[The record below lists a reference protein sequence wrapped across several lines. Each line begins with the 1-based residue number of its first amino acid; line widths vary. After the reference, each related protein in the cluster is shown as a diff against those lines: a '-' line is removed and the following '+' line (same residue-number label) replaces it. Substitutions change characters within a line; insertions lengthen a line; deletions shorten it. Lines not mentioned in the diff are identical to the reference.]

1 MYQKKYNEEKHV
13 DLLLI
18 EEKGKSHYVLV
29 KHFNK
34 FMYNHTLHDGK
45 KNCRFCLQS
54 FSTEEI
60 LKRHIKDCFKVNDR
74 QNIIMP

>member
-34 FMYNHTLHDGK
+34 FMYNHTLHHGK
-45 KNCRFCLQS
+45 KHFAVFVCRVLVQ
-54 FSTEEI
+54 
-60 LKRHIKDCFKVNDR
+60 KKY
-74 QNIIMP
+74 